1 MREWAME
8 GAGSPSVVPQVR
20 HWIQEVLWNF
30 PQDLRDR
37 VEIIASEYTTN
48 CVRHSTAADGGDIHL
63 RVTVSREKVRI
74 EVRDGGPRQ
83 TASDVWKPEEAT
95 ISVGACTSSTS
106 SPTTWETKC
115 QAKAA
120 WPGRRLRGERIS
132 SSAGRVLR
140 NPVVGTRLARPIASP

>member
-95 ISVGACTSSTS
+95 DFGRGLYIVDQLADDMGDEVSS
-106 SPTTWETKC
+106 E
-115 QAKAA
+115 
-120 WPGRRLRGERIS
+120 
-132 SSAGRVLR
+132 GRVAWAEVKR
-140 NPVVGTRLARPIASP
+140 